1 MNYIPEH
8 VQHHEFE
15 TVVDFMNTLEPVIPR
30 VPIFTPPAVSK
41 WIDTQSGEIID
52 SLPGSVYCLDVETI
66 KNTKIV
72 VMASAWDMINL
83 KWFAWLSIPGNN
95 DRLSF
100 TGKNIIIAHR
110 STFELGFI
118 VESYSLDCQIRFFCT
133 HVQATQKWHPAQ
145 ISMYRAMPY
154 LSLFRESNDMSLAE
168 LSLKL
173 CGRPMDKSAVDVFI
187 TAEDETWRTSK
198 WEINKEFKSILKK
211 NGLEGY
217 EREWLEEH
225 CPNGVVDENCTEYF
239 NELLTSK
246 KRKDAKWVHRITPT
260 LEELLHYNYNDV
272 SCTVGVFWS
281 QWSWYQELPFDYI
294 AGVYERSIP
303 LLPLA
308 SDWFS
313 KIGDIER
320 EYSKRVSQMVGLV
333 EAIEQE
339 YTDLVGEFPGD
350 EFDWKVW
357 GKTVKDKSKIG
368 QPKWR
373 GETGL
378 SSKKLMRISRLL
390 WKGRPMV
397 IKAVE
402 KRTKDGDIVTLKSGE
417 TSQFLQW
424 YTVDTVGTWAESVRA
439 WQGARALDNPTNTTA
454 EPKDIVTVFS
464 KTFLKYWKSGE
475 LTSESEYAQQV
486 AEIYASVSFWG
497 SFRERATQKIPIMH
511 TTTKHGDYL
520 AACLRPLV
528 TGTVTNRAIDPI
540 GLVISKAKETK
551 VGSEIGGHFCAPDGW
566 TFVFADFDSI
576 QAIISALFAAIGY
589 AKRMG
594 LKGAI
599 DILNND
605 YSKAVILG
613 NKADK
618 TSLAWLIAKEGGLG
632 ETQEAYEQAKN
643 CSYAMIFGAGAAK
656 LGIMIGNETIAKQ
669 IIAYFKGTLNKRT
682 GLWEG
687 GIASDYFNY
696 CSELSKGL
704 FKSGDRYAYL
714 SDIHTSFLKR
724 PLSNVL
730 KPTNRG
736 KDLTGTAF
744 NAGVQAIDVDGL
756 CFVTRR
762 VLRQCA
768 REGILC
774 RHSTTVHDALYVLC
788 QIEDAPR
795 VAEIFQEVHLEMY
808 QKMFLAMGLD
818 INSAPEH
825 LLHYDGV
832 DVNPRWTKT
841 TGDLGKTYSN
851 PDGYDYSVT
860 ATTSDDEWEGS
871 IVIEPEDFV
880 SSATLKKLARSLLK
894 E

>member
-1 MNYIPEH
+1 MHIPEY

-15 TVVDFMNTLEPVIPR
+15 SVIDFMNTLDRVIPTI
-30 VPIFTPPAVSK
+30 PKFTPPAISK
-41 WIDTQSGEIID
+41 WVDVESGEILD

-66 KNTKIV
+66 RQTKV
-72 VMASAWDMINL
+72 CVMASAWDMVRK
-83 KWFAWLSIPGNN
+83 KWFAWLSIPGSN

-100 TGKNIIIAHR
+100 TGKTIIVAHR

-118 VESYSLDCQIRFFCT
+118 LESYNLDCHIRFLCT
-133 HVQATQKWHPAQ
+133 HTQACCRYHPAQ

-154 LSLFRESNDMSLAE
+154 LSLFRESNDLSLAE

-173 CGRPMDKSAVDVFI
+173 CGRPMDKAPVDVFI
-187 TAEDETWRTSK
+187 NAEDESWRVSK
-198 WEINKEFKSILKK
+198 WEMNKEFRAILKK
-211 NGLEGY
+211 NGLEGL

-225 CPNGVVDENCTEYF
+225 CPNGVIDDSCSESF
-239 NELLTSK
+239 NSLLTSK
-246 KRKDAKWVHRITPT
+246 KRTEAKWVHRITPT

-272 SCTVGVFWS
+272 SCTVGVFWNM
-281 QWSWYQELPFDYI
+281 WEWYQELPIDFI
-294 AGVYERSIP
+294 AGLYERSIP

-308 SDWFS
+308 RDWFS
-313 KIGDIER
+313 KIEDIER
-320 EYSKRVSQMVGLV
+320 EYSRRVFQMVELV
-333 EAIEQE
+333 SKIEQE
-339 YTDLVGEFPGD
+339 YVELVGEFPGD
-350 EFDWKVW
+350 EFDWRPW

-378 SSKKLMRISRLL
+378 SSKKLMRISRLS

-397 IKAVE
+397 IRAVDKTDNE
-402 KRTKDGDIVTLKSGE
+402 GNAVKLKSGE

-424 YTVDTVGTWAESVRA
+424 YTVDPVGTWAESVRA
-439 WQGARALDNPTNTTA
+439 WEGARALDNPTNTTA

-475 LTSESEYAQQV
+475 LSSESEYAREV

-497 SFRERATQKIPIMH
+497 SFRERATQKIPIVH
-511 TTTKHGDYL
+511 RTNEYGEYL

-528 TGTVTNRAIDPI
+528 AGTVTNRAIDPI

-551 VGSEIGGHFCAPDGW
+551 VGSEIGGHFCAPDDW
-566 TFVFADFDSI
+566 TFVYADFDSI

-594 LKGAI
+594 LKGKI

-643 CSYAMIFGAGAAK
+643 CSYAMIFGAGAVK
-656 LGIMIGNETIAKQ
+656 LGIMIGNEQIARQ
-669 IIAYFKGTLNKRT
+669 IITYFKGTLNKRT

-696 CSELSKGL
+696 CTELSKGL
-704 FKSGDRYAYL
+704 FKSGDRYRYL
-714 SDIHTSFLKR
+714 SEIHTSFLKR

-730 KPTNRG
+730 KPSNRG

-756 CFVTRR
+756 CFITRR
-762 VLRQCA
+762 ILRKCA

-774 RHSTTVHDALYVLC
+774 RHSTTVHDALFVLC
-788 QIEDAPR
+788 QKKDAPR
-795 VAEIFQEVHLEMY
+795 VAEIFQECHEEMY
-808 QKMFLAMGLD
+808 REMFDAMGLD
-818 INSAPEH
+818 IETAPKH
-825 LLHYDGV
+825 LIHYDGV
-832 DVNPRWTKT
+832 DINLRWTKA

-851 PDGYDYSVT
+851 PDGYDYSIT
-860 ATTSDDEWEGS
+860 ASTDDEWEGS
-871 IVIEPEDFV
+871 IVVEPDEFV
-880 SSATLKKLARSLLK
+880 SSSSLKKMARKMLQ
-894 E
+894 EA

>member
-1 MNYIPEH
+1 MNIQE
-8 VQHHEFE
+8 VEHHEWH
-15 TVVDFMNTLEPVIPR
+15 TVVAMMDSLEPIIPTI
-30 VPIFTPPAVSK
+30 PDFAPLAISK
-41 WIDTQSGEIID
+41 WVCVKTGEILD
-52 SLPGSVYCLDVETI
+52 SLPSSVYCLDVETI
-66 KNTKIV
+66 KNTKV
-72 VMASAWDMINL
+72 LVMASAWDMVNL
-83 KWFAWLSIPGNN
+83 KWFAWLSKPGDNEK
-95 DRLSF
+95 LHF

-110 STFELGFI
+110 STFECGFI
-118 VESYSLDCQIRFFCT
+118 WECYDLDCQIRFIDT
-133 HVQATQKWHPAQ
+133 HSISASRYHPAQ

-154 LSLFRESNDMSLAE
+154 LSLFRESNDLSLAE

-187 TAEDETWRTSK
+187 HAEDETWRTSK
-198 WEINKEFKSILKK
+198 WEMNKEFKSILKM
-211 NGLEGY
+211 NGLEGS
-217 EREWLEEH
+217 ERNWLEEH
-225 CPNGVVDENCTEYF
+225 CPNGIIDRSCTESF

-260 LEELLHYNYNDV
+260 LNELMTYNYTDV
-272 SCTVGVFWS
+272 SCTVGVVFNMWE
-281 QWSWYQELPFDYI
+281 WYKEYPEDYC
-294 AGVYERSIP
+294 AGLYERSIP

-308 SDWFS
+308 RDWFE
-313 KIGDIER
+313 KIENIER
-320 EYSKRVSQMVGLV
+320 EYSKRVSQMVSLV
-333 EAIEQE
+333 ENIEQE

-350 EFDWKVW
+350 EFDWKGW

-378 SSKKLMRISRLL
+378 SSKKLMRISRLF
-390 WKGRPMV
+390 WKGRPMIV
-397 IKAVE
+397 KAVD
-402 KRTKDGDIVTLKSGE
+402 KRTKDGDLVTLKSGE

-424 YTVDTVGTWAESVRA
+424 YTVDPVGTWAESVRA
-439 WQGARALDNPTNTTA
+439 WEGARALDNPTNTTA

-464 KTFLKYWKSGE
+464 KTFLQYWKSRE
-475 LTSESEYAQQV
+475 LSSESEYAQQV

-497 SFRERATQKIPIMH
+497 SFRERATQKIPIVH
-511 TTTKHGDYL
+511 TSNDEGEYL

-528 TGTVTNRAIDPI
+528 AGTVTNRAIDPI
-540 GLVISKAKETK
+540 GLVISKAKANK

-576 QAIISALFAAIGY
+576 QAIISAFFAAIGY
-589 AKRMG
+589 ARRMG
-594 LKGAI
+594 LKGSI

-656 LGIMIGNETIAKQ
+656 LGIMIGNETIARQ

-682 GLWEG
+682 GQWEG

-696 CSELSKGL
+696 AAELAKGL
-704 FKSGDRYAYL
+704 FKTGDRYHYL

-724 PLSNVL
+724 PMSNIL
-730 KPTNRG
+730 KPSNRG

-744 NAGVQAIDVDGL
+744 NATVQSIDVDGL

-788 QIEDAPR
+788 RMEDSQR

-808 QKMFLAMGLD
+808 QEMFLAMGLD
-818 INSAPEH
+818 IKSAPEH

-832 DVNPRWTKT
+832 DTNQRWTKT

-851 PDGYDYSVT
+851 PGGYDYSVT

-880 SSATLKKLARSLLK
+880 SSAALKKLARSLLK